1 MNKITLDTSHLRPA
15 TMAAM
20 IADLMDEPLLNI
32 IVCRSLLTQIET
44 SVGEEMAIEFLNDAG
59 VTPGQ
64 LASVTGILA

>member
-1 MNKITLDTSHLRPA
+1 MNKITLDTRHLRPA

-20 IADLMDEPLLNI
+20 IADLMDAPLLNI
-32 IVCRSLLTQIET
+32 IVCRSLLTQIEN
-44 SVGEEMAIEFLNDAG
+44 SVGEEMSIEFLNDAG